1 MKKKG
6 IKNMSYNA
14 KNFSVMAYANGFTL
28 WNYSTED
35 DLNTVKGSG
44 YFNDIAPFARKG
56 DMILT
61 NAGTASTLEPAVLSV
76 SSIEDGEVS
85 VAVLATPTAA
95 AAA

>member
-1 MKKKG
+1 MAYD
-6 IKNMSYNA
+6 S

-28 WNYSTED
+28 WNYSSED
-35 DLNTVKGSG
+35 DLNTIKGSG

-76 SSIEDGEVS
+76 SSIEDGTVT
-85 VAVLATPTAA
+85 VAALATSAA
-95 AAA
+95 A